1 MGPFSQIR
9 GASTDAHGVTQTVAV
24 PSPSVDVEAHLGL
37 MKRRLSLLEQ
47 AYSQSGAGPYL
58 LGSEPSVTDYFTLH
72 LLIVISE
79 AYDAVLPHRLQS
91 LLEAMTARPRVQAYI
106 AERSPKPYSGSP
118 AEQDVLALLTTR
130 ALQIDP

>member
-1 MGPFSQIR
+1 M
-9 GASTDAHGVTQTVAV
+9 
-24 PSPSVDVEAHLGL
+24 
-37 MKRRLSLLEQ
+37 
-47 AYSQSGAGPYL
+47 AYSQSGADPYL

-79 AYDAVLPHRLQS
+79 AYDEVLPHRLQS